1 MDDKILYTYADL
13 VVKMG
18 VNLQKNQH
26 LEIFSPTEC
35 EDFALILAEVGYK
48 NGAKKV
54 NITWRN
60 ENLNRLTYTYAKAED
75 LEIIPEY
82 LVKSKE
88 FLMEEKACYIVID
101 ADDPECYKGLDEEKI
116 TRHQTALSKAL
127 RHYNDC
133 IMSNGIRWCIC
144 AMPSNDWAKI
154 VFPNSE
160 NAYEDLF
167 NAIVKTMRLD
177 TADPVDAWRKHV
189 LTMNKHADF
198 LNKHKFSTLY
208 IKSDNGTDLKVGLAD
223 GHIWMPAEE
232 MAQDGVKFV
241 ANMPTEEI
249 FTAPHKY
256 KVDGVLKNALP
267 LSYNGN
273 LIDDFTIE
281 FKDGKII
288 NYTAKKGYDTLKGLI
303 ETDEGTHYLGEV
315 ALIGKNSPIAKSG
328 LLFYNTLFDEN
339 ASCHLAIGKAYPT
352 NVLGGEKLSIDEL
365 DKLGVNDSIEHVD
378 FMIGTKDLKVIGE
391 TEDGK
396 KITIFDDGDW
406 VID

>member
-1 MDDKILYTYADL
+1 MNKDILFKYADL
-13 VVKMG
+13 VIKMG
-18 VNLQKNQH
+18 VSLQKNQH
-26 LEIFSPTEC
+26 LEILSPTEC
-35 EDFALILAEVGYK
+35 EEFALILAEAGYK
-48 NGAKKV
+48 NGAKRV

-60 ENLNRLTYTYAKAED
+60 EKLNRLTYTYAKAED
-75 LEIIPEY
+75 LEIIPDY
-82 LVKSKE
+82 LIKSKE

-133 IMSNGIRWCIC
+133 VMSNGIRWCIC
-144 AMPSNDWAKI
+144 AIPSENWAKL

-160 NAYEDLF
+160 NAKGDLF
-167 NAIVKTMRLD
+167 EAILKTMRLNEP
-177 TADPVDAWRKHV
+177 DPVKAWKDHV
-189 LTMNKHADF
+189 ALMNKHAKF
-198 LNKHKFSTLY
+198 LNDHKFESLLF
-208 IKSDNGTDLKVGLAD
+208 KSDNGTNLSVGLAD

-232 MAQDGVKFV
+232 KAQDGVNFI

-256 KVDGVLKNALP
+256 KVNGVLKNALP

-273 LIDDFTIE
+273 LIDGFSIE
-281 FKDGKII
+281 FKDGKIV
-288 NYTAKKGYDTLKGLI
+288 NYTADKGYDTLKGLI

-328 LLFYNTLFDEN
+328 LLYYNTLFDEN

-352 NVLGGEKLSIDEL
+352 NVANGEKLSISEL

-378 FMIGTKDLKVIGE
+378 FMIGTSDLSVIGIDK
-391 TEDGK
+391 DGNK
-396 KITIFDDGDW
+396 TPIFTDGDW
-406 VID
+406 CID